1 MVQAPSED
9 KKQVGLTS
17 AGQAS
22 LEVVMAEG
30 RFATESDAYRFG
42 ISYAIAAD
50 LDIEQAPQGGY
61 ATKFNAAG
69 GIDLGNGIRD
79 LLDVLGI
86 GDPQRPYATA
96 EKLAEIGITD
106 IARRLQGSESLAD
119 IMISVSSDA

>member
-9 KKQVGLTS
+9 KKQIGLT
-17 AGQAS
+17 AVGQEA
-22 LEVVMAEG
+22 LEIMMAED

-42 ISYAIAAD
+42 ITYAIAAALD
-50 LDIEQAPQGGY
+50 LEEAPQGGY

-69 GIDLGNGIRD
+69 GLDLGNGIRD

-96 EKLAEIGITD
+96 EKLAELGITD

-119 IMISVSSDA
+119 ILADVVAST